1 MKLSIYDAKELNFV
15 ELNYTGGNDTY
26 IRCDKESKY
35 IDSVVFNLFTPC
47 FENANKLYEYFG
59 PTKYN
64 ARKLIP
70 LRNELLKYAENLES
84 LKSLDEFK
92 MNITSHFLGKDFLD
106 ILVNEDPALEKNWK
120 GYAEKLIAITK
131 EIMALVEKCA
141 DEEKILWVVGY
152 FLSNSKKFLLS
163 ISLAPKLRK

>member
-1 MKLSIYDAKELNFV
+1 MKLAIYDSKELNFV

-35 IDSVVFNLFTPC
+35 MDSIVFNIFTPC

-70 LRNELLKYAENLES
+70 LRNELITHCEKLE
-84 LKSLDEFK
+84 KIRTIEEFK
-92 MNITSHFLGKDFLD
+92 DQINSHFLGKDFIDTLNQSEPGWEKQWKSYLD
-106 ILVNEDPALEKNWK
+106 
-120 GYAEKLIAITK
+120 KLIIINK
-131 EIMALVEKCA
+131 EIVALTEKCA
-141 DEEKILWVVGY
+141 DEEKIIWVVGY
-152 FLSNSKKFLLS
+152 
-163 ISLAPKLRK
+163 

>member
-1 MKLSIYDAKELNFV
+1 MIKLTIYDAKELNFV

-35 IDSVVFNLFTPC
+35 IDSIVFNLFAPC

-70 LRNELLKYAENLES
+70 LRNELLKYAEKLGALNNL
-84 LKSLDEFK
+84 KEFK
-92 MNITSHFLGKDFLD
+92 ENVTSHFLGKEFLEAL
-106 ILVNEDPALEKNWK
+106 ISEDPSLDKNWNE
-120 GYAEKLIAITK
+120 YAGKLIAITK
-131 EIMALVEKCA
+131 EIMTLVEKCA

-152 FLSNSKKFLLS
+152 
-163 ISLAPKLRK
+163 

>member
-1 MKLSIYDAKELNFV
+1 MKLTIYDAKELNFV

-35 IDSVVFNLFTPC
+35 IDSIVFNLFAPC

-64 ARKLIP
+64 ARKIIP
-70 LRNELLKYAENLES
+70 LRNELMTYCEKLES
-84 LKSLDEFK
+84 VKSTKEFTDYISS
-92 MNITSHFLGKDFLD
+92 NFLGKEFIETLSQS
-106 ILVNEDPALEKNWK
+106 EPSWEKQWK
-120 GYAEKLIAITK
+120 SYVDKLIIINK
-131 EIMALVEKCA
+131 ELIALAEKCA

-152 FLSNSKKFLLS
+152 
-163 ISLAPKLRK
+163 